1 MPKCEVIAIAN
12 QKGGVGKTTTTFN
25 LGVALAHAGKRV
37 LLVDSDPQGDLT
49 TYMGIHDPDNIPVTL
64 STLMERSI
72 KDEDI
77 NSKEAILKH
86 DEGIDLIPSNLE
98 LSSMEVSLVNAM
110 SREFTLRNCLSDIKD
125 KYDYVLIDCMP
136 SLGMITINA
145 LACADKVII
154 PVQSEFL
161 AEKGM
166 SHLMN
171 AVLKVRKQINPNLK
185 VGGIPLTMV
194 DGRTNLS
201 KDIANELRS
210 TYGTVFKLYDNQIPR
225 GVKAA
230 ESSRMGESVLSY
242 DSSSKVA
249 QSYIDFAKE
258 VLDYERKE
266 KIAKEIKKYEL
277 LLKESLNDY
286 KNGLL
291 SEEDFDTFNDD
302 YLFNLNKLRIE
313 QEEICNND
321 KLDLEWFNKF
331 KKYKKVESITRDI
344 LDSLIEKILIYEDGN
359 IMIIFNFQN
368 EYDELIRY
376 LNSHDF
382 VV

>member
-145 LACADKVII
+145 LASADKVII
-154 PVQSEFL
+154 PLQQQYL
-161 AEKGM
+161 AAKGM
-166 SHLMN
+166 TQLLSTII
-171 AVLKVRKQINPNLK
+171 KIRQQINPNIK
-185 VGGIPLTMV
+185 IDGIVLTIV
-194 DGRTNLS
+194 DKRTNLT
-201 KDIANELRS
+201 KDIYNQLQEN
-210 TYGTVFKLYDNQIPR
+210 YGSAIKIYDTQVPR
-225 GVKAA
+225 AIKVA
-230 ESSRMGESVLSY
+230 ESTAHGKSIFTY
-242 DSSSKVA
+242 DKNSKVA
-249 QSYIDFAKE
+249 EAYSSLAKE
-258 VLDYERKE
+258 VLIDGKERHKNANSKDY
-266 KIAKEIKKYEL
+266 
-277 LLKESLNDY
+277 
-286 KNGLL
+286 
-291 SEEDFDTFNDD
+291 
-302 YLFNLNKLRIE
+302 
-313 QEEICNND
+313 
-321 KLDLEWFNKF
+321 
-331 KKYKKVESITRDI
+331 TR
-344 LDSLIEKILIYEDGN
+344 
-359 IMIIFNFQN
+359 
-368 EYDELIRY
+368 
-376 LNSHDF
+376 
-382 VV
+382 

>member
-25 LGVALAHAGKRV
+25 LEVALAHAGKRI

-49 TYMGIHDPDNIPVTL
+49 TYIGIHDPDNIPVTL

-171 AVLKVRKQINPNLK
+171 TVLKVRKQINPNLK
-185 VGGIPLTMV
+185 VGGILLIMV

-277 LLKESLNDY
+277 LLK
-286 KNGLL
+286 
-291 SEEDFDTFNDD
+291 
-302 YLFNLNKLRIE
+302 
-313 QEEICNND
+313 
-321 KLDLEWFNKF
+321 
-331 KKYKKVESITRDI
+331 
-344 LDSLIEKILIYEDGN
+344 
-359 IMIIFNFQN
+359 
-368 EYDELIRY
+368 
-376 LNSHDF
+376 
-382 VV
+382 

>member
-12 QKGGVGKTTTTFN
+12 QKGGVGKTTTTFD
-25 LGVALAHAGKRV
+25 LGVALAHAGKRI

-171 AVLKVRKQINPNLK
+171 TVLKVRKQINPNLK
-185 VGGIPLTMV
+185 VGGILLTMV

-277 LLKESLNDY
+277 LLK
-286 KNGLL
+286 
-291 SEEDFDTFNDD
+291 
-302 YLFNLNKLRIE
+302 
-313 QEEICNND
+313 
-321 KLDLEWFNKF
+321 
-331 KKYKKVESITRDI
+331 
-344 LDSLIEKILIYEDGN
+344 
-359 IMIIFNFQN
+359 
-368 EYDELIRY
+368 
-376 LNSHDF
+376 
-382 VV
+382 

>member
-12 QKGGVGKTTTTFN
+12 QKGEVGKTTTTFN
-25 LGVALAHAGKRV
+25 LEVALAHAGKRI

-49 TYMGIHDPDNIPVTL
+49 TYIGIHDPDNIPVTL

-171 AVLKVRKQINPNLK
+171 TVLKVRKQINPNLK
-185 VGGIPLTMV
+185 VGGILLTMV

-249 QSYIDFAKE
+249 QSYKDFAKE
-258 VLDYERKE
+258 ILDYERKE

-277 LLKESLNDY
+277 LLK
-286 KNGLL
+286 
-291 SEEDFDTFNDD
+291 
-302 YLFNLNKLRIE
+302 
-313 QEEICNND
+313 
-321 KLDLEWFNKF
+321 
-331 KKYKKVESITRDI
+331 
-344 LDSLIEKILIYEDGN
+344 
-359 IMIIFNFQN
+359 
-368 EYDELIRY
+368 
-376 LNSHDF
+376 
-382 VV
+382 

>member
-72 KDEDI
+72 KDENI

-161 AEKGM
+161 AAKGM

-171 AVLKVRKQINPNLK
+171 TVLKVRKQINPNLK
-185 VGGIPLTMV
+185 VGGILLTMV

-266 KIAKEIKKYEL
+266 KTRN
-277 LLKESLNDY
+277 SD
-286 KNGLL
+286 GLQA
-291 SEEDFDTFNDD
+291 
-302 YLFNLNKLRIE
+302 R
-313 QEEICNND
+313 
-321 KLDLEWFNKF
+321 
-331 KKYKKVESITRDI
+331 
-344 LDSLIEKILIYEDGN
+344 
-359 IMIIFNFQN
+359 
-368 EYDELIRY
+368 
-376 LNSHDF
+376 
-382 VV
+382 

>member
-161 AEKGM
+161 AAKGT
-166 SHLMN
+166 HLFS
-171 AVLKVRKQINPNLK
+171 
-185 VGGIPLTMV
+185 G
-194 DGRTNLS
+194 S
-201 KDIANELRS
+201 
-210 TYGTVFKLYDNQIPR
+210 
-225 GVKAA
+225 
-230 ESSRMGESVLSY
+230 
-242 DSSSKVA
+242 
-249 QSYIDFAKE
+249 
-258 VLDYERKE
+258 
-266 KIAKEIKKYEL
+266 L
-277 LLKESLNDY
+277 LLPKGAANILSPSL
-286 KNGLL
+286 LL
-291 SEEDFDTFNDD
+291 VQYST
-302 YLFNLNKLRIE
+302 
-313 QEEICNND
+313 
-321 KLDLEWFNKF
+321 
-331 KKYKKVESITRDI
+331 
-344 LDSLIEKILIYEDGN
+344 
-359 IMIIFNFQN
+359 
-368 EYDELIRY
+368 
-376 LNSHDF
+376 
-382 VV
+382 

>member
-25 LGVALAHAGKRV
+25 LEVALAHAGKRI
-37 LLVDSDPQGDLT
+37 LLVDLDPQGDLT
-49 TYMGIHDPDNIPVTL
+49 TYIGIHDPDNIPVTL

-171 AVLKVRKQINPNLK
+171 TVLKVRKQINPNLK
-185 VGGIPLTMV
+185 VGGILLTMV

-277 LLKESLNDY
+277 LLK
-286 KNGLL
+286 
-291 SEEDFDTFNDD
+291 
-302 YLFNLNKLRIE
+302 
-313 QEEICNND
+313 
-321 KLDLEWFNKF
+321 
-331 KKYKKVESITRDI
+331 
-344 LDSLIEKILIYEDGN
+344 
-359 IMIIFNFQN
+359 
-368 EYDELIRY
+368 
-376 LNSHDF
+376 
-382 VV
+382 

>member
-25 LGVALAHAGKRV
+25 LEVALAHAGKRI

-110 SREFTLRNCLSDIKD
+110 SREFTLRSCLSDIKD

-161 AEKGM
+161 AAKGM

-171 AVLKVRKQINPNLK
+171 TVLKVRKQINPNLK
-185 VGGIPLTMV
+185 VGGILLTMV

-266 KIAKEIKKYEL
+266 KTRN
-277 LLKESLNDY
+277 SD
-286 KNGLL
+286 GLQA
-291 SEEDFDTFNDD
+291 
-302 YLFNLNKLRIE
+302 R
-313 QEEICNND
+313 
-321 KLDLEWFNKF
+321 
-331 KKYKKVESITRDI
+331 
-344 LDSLIEKILIYEDGN
+344 
-359 IMIIFNFQN
+359 
-368 EYDELIRY
+368 
-376 LNSHDF
+376 
-382 VV
+382 

>member
-161 AEKGM
+161 AAKGM

-171 AVLKVRKQINPNLK
+171 TVLKVRKQINPNLK
-185 VGGIPLTMV
+185 VGGILLTMV

-266 KIAKEIKKYEL
+266 KARN
-277 LLKESLNDY
+277 SD
-286 KNGLL
+286 GLQA
-291 SEEDFDTFNDD
+291 
-302 YLFNLNKLRIE
+302 R
-313 QEEICNND
+313 
-321 KLDLEWFNKF
+321 
-331 KKYKKVESITRDI
+331 
-344 LDSLIEKILIYEDGN
+344 
-359 IMIIFNFQN
+359 
-368 EYDELIRY
+368 
-376 LNSHDF
+376 
-382 VV
+382 

>member
-37 LLVDSDPQGDLT
+37 LLVDSEPQGDLT

-161 AEKGM
+161 AAKGM

-171 AVLKVRKQINPNLK
+171 TVLKVRKQINPNLK
-185 VGGIPLTMV
+185 VGGILFTMV

-266 KIAKEIKKYEL
+266 KTRN
-277 LLKESLNDY
+277 SD
-286 KNGLL
+286 GLQA
-291 SEEDFDTFNDD
+291 
-302 YLFNLNKLRIE
+302 R
-313 QEEICNND
+313 
-321 KLDLEWFNKF
+321 
-331 KKYKKVESITRDI
+331 
-344 LDSLIEKILIYEDGN
+344 
-359 IMIIFNFQN
+359 
-368 EYDELIRY
+368 
-376 LNSHDF
+376 
-382 VV
+382 

>member
-1 MPKCEVIAIAN
+1 MMPKCEVIAIAN

-161 AEKGM
+161 AAKGM

-171 AVLKVRKQINPNLK
+171 TVLKVRKQINPNLK
-185 VGGIPLTMV
+185 VGGILLTMV

-266 KIAKEIKKYEL
+266 KTRN
-277 LLKESLNDY
+277 SD
-286 KNGLL
+286 GLQA
-291 SEEDFDTFNDD
+291 
-302 YLFNLNKLRIE
+302 R
-313 QEEICNND
+313 
-321 KLDLEWFNKF
+321 
-331 KKYKKVESITRDI
+331 
-344 LDSLIEKILIYEDGN
+344 
-359 IMIIFNFQN
+359 
-368 EYDELIRY
+368 
-376 LNSHDF
+376 
-382 VV
+382 

>member
-125 KYDYVLIDCMP
+125 KYDYVLIECMP

-161 AEKGM
+161 AAKGM

-171 AVLKVRKQINPNLK
+171 TVLKVRKQINPNLK
-185 VGGIPLTMV
+185 VGGILLTMV

-266 KIAKEIKKYEL
+266 KTRN
-277 LLKESLNDY
+277 SD
-286 KNGLL
+286 GLQA
-291 SEEDFDTFNDD
+291 
-302 YLFNLNKLRIE
+302 R
-313 QEEICNND
+313 
-321 KLDLEWFNKF
+321 
-331 KKYKKVESITRDI
+331 
-344 LDSLIEKILIYEDGN
+344 
-359 IMIIFNFQN
+359 
-368 EYDELIRY
+368 
-376 LNSHDF
+376 
-382 VV
+382 

>member
-1 MPKCEVIAIAN
+1 MPICEVVAIAN

-161 AEKGM
+161 AAKGM

-171 AVLKVRKQINPNLK
+171 TVLKVRKQINPNLK
-185 VGGIPLTMV
+185 VGGILLTMV

-266 KIAKEIKKYEL
+266 KTRN
-277 LLKESLNDY
+277 SD
-286 KNGLL
+286 GLQA
-291 SEEDFDTFNDD
+291 
-302 YLFNLNKLRIE
+302 R
-313 QEEICNND
+313 
-321 KLDLEWFNKF
+321 
-331 KKYKKVESITRDI
+331 
-344 LDSLIEKILIYEDGN
+344 
-359 IMIIFNFQN
+359 
-368 EYDELIRY
+368 
-376 LNSHDF
+376 
-382 VV
+382 

>member
-77 NSKEAILKH
+77 NSKDAILKH

-161 AEKGM
+161 AAKGM

-171 AVLKVRKQINPNLK
+171 TVLKVRKQINPNLK
-185 VGGIPLTMV
+185 VGGILLTMV

-249 QSYIDFAKE
+249 QSYIDFTKE

-266 KIAKEIKKYEL
+266 KTRN
-277 LLKESLNDY
+277 SD
-286 KNGLL
+286 GLQA
-291 SEEDFDTFNDD
+291 
-302 YLFNLNKLRIE
+302 R
-313 QEEICNND
+313 
-321 KLDLEWFNKF
+321 
-331 KKYKKVESITRDI
+331 
-344 LDSLIEKILIYEDGN
+344 
-359 IMIIFNFQN
+359 
-368 EYDELIRY
+368 
-376 LNSHDF
+376 
-382 VV
+382 